1 MMVDVCQ
8 LGCLHNGLLSTNTK
22 SGAKILHFFYIR
34 KRGSEKKMN
43 FKRISANCVNFY
55 TFSGGTKRT
64 KINRFIYVTQ
74 LLHMFYLLPFSY
86 PTMGDSWV
94 IHG

>member
-1 MMVDVCQ
+1 MVSLARTQ
-8 LGCLHNGLLSTNTK
+8 NPS
-22 SGAKILHFFYIR
+22 AKILQIFYIR
-34 KRGSEKKMN
+34 KRVREKKMN

-64 KINRFIYVTQ
+64 K
-74 LLHMFYLLPFSY
+74 MFYSLPFSY
-86 PTMGDSWV
+86 LTMGDSWV